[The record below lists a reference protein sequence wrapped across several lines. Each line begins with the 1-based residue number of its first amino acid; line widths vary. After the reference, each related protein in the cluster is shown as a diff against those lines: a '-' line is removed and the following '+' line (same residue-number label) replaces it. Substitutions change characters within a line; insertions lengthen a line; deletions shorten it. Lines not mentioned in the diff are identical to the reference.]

1 MVGRTLT
8 EIRERLRELSTPA
21 GRYLVRCGR
30 TGERPVPVD
39 DVRFPDRDSGVEAVR
54 AAHAYRATLRRYD
67 PRAPWYDLVVCEE
80 PVAADTREAG
90 REWSFPPAPDR
101 SDRALVA
108 YCHDVA
114 GAVFEALSASAHDD
128 LERSVMDAYLEAAE
142 RTADRDRLCL
152 ALLSTMAIELD
163 ALGPAATGDV
173 LERATAHLPAVA
185 TSDRPVE
192 AALDYLR
199 TRGVLADYAVT
210 ERGVDSQRIVVR
222 GYELPPTDGRLPTLP
237 VSVEARR
244 RTVGPVAAI
253 ERARRRDS
261 GVWELSLSTAD
272 AASGLATVPVADS
285 P

>member
-8 EIRERLRELSTPA
+8 EIRERLRELAAPE

-80 PVAADTREAG
+80 PADGDRIEG

-128 LERSVMDAYLEAAE
+128 LERSVMDAYLAAAE
-142 RTADRDRLCL
+142 ETTDRDRLCL
-152 ALLSTMAIELD
+152 ALLSTMAVELD

-173 LERATAHLPAVA
+173 LERATTHLPAVA

-199 TRGVLADYAVT
+199 TRGVLEDYRISGGADFRVL
-210 ERGVDSQRIVVR
+210 VR
-222 GYELPPTDGRLPTLP
+222 GYELPPTGGRLPTLP
-237 VSVEARR
+237 VTVEACRR
-244 RTVGPVAAI
+244 AVGSVPVV
-253 ERARRRDS
+253 ERARRRDP
-261 GVWELSLSTAD
+261 GVWELSISTAD
-272 AASGLATVPVADS
+272 TAPALATVPVAS
-285 P
+285 GS